1 MTNFQIPSN
10 KHQIITKMLMTKI
23 QKRGKDWVFVN
34 LKIGNWNLFVIWD
47 LDIGIFNCEM
57 IYG

>member
-1 MTNFQIPSN
+1 
-10 KHQIITKMLMTKI
+10 MTKI

-57 IYG
+57 VYVNQPILL